1 MTILSKVKDGFLEH
15 VGAACAAAVVTL
27 LGWILYQ
34 IAPVLVPAIESG
46 VSLRIILAIL
56 LLSVLLNVVLA
67 FICWHTSRPTKLTL
81 RFGILW
87 DKEKN
92 PHCPVCRNAGV
103 RFGVYQSKPSY
114 FCNPCSKVYNIADAS
129 GNSLTPDEALAHL

>member
-1 MTILSKVKDGFLEH
+1 MTALSKVKDGFLAH
-15 VGAACAAAVVTL
+15 IGSACAAAVVTL
-27 LGWILYQ
+27 LAWIFYQ
-34 IAPVLVPAIESG
+34 FTPVIVPAIESG

-56 LLSVLLNVVLA
+56 LLSVILNIALA
-67 FICWHTSRPTKLTL
+67 FICWRISRPAELKL

-103 RFGVYQSKPSY
+103 RFGVYNAKPSY
-114 FCNPCSKVYNIADAS
+114 FCNPCGKVYNIADSA
-129 GNSLTPDEALAHL
+129 GNSLTPEEALARL